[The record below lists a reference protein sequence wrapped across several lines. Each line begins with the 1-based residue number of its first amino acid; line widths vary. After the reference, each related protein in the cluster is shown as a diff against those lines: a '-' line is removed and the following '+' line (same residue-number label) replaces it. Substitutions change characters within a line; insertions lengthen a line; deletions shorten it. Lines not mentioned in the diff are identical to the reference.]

1 MKDSDQISAKRK
13 MAMGGTKSDGKPS
26 TPQTYKKGGEVT
38 KWSSG
43 KTPMPMK
50 GEPAMK
56 KGGSVKASTPQTY
69 KKGGTVKTSKNG
81 DE

>member
-13 MAMGGTKSDGKPS
+13 MAMSGMQSSGKPS
-26 TPQTYKKGGEVT
+26 TPQTY
-38 KWSSG
+38 
-43 KTPMPMK
+43 
-50 GEPAMK
+50 K

>member
-1 MKDSDQISAKRK
+1 MKDSDQISMKRK
-13 MAMGGTKSDGKPS
+13 MAMGGMPSSGKPS
-26 TPQTYKKGGEVT
+26 TPQTYKKGGTV
-38 KWSSG
+38 KDQPSG

-69 KKGGTVKTSKNG
+69 KKGGKC
-81 DE
+81 